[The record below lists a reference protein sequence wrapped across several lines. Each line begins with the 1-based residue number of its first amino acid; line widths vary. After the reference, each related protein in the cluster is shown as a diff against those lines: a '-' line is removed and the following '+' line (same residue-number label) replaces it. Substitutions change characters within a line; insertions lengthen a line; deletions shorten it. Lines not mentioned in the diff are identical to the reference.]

1 MSCVV
6 RTLFGTH
13 RSLVKNRC
21 WMHLKVDSGSEWPEG
36 PSACSLGTLETR
48 RCILDNVFYG
58 FHNWHCWA
66 KGI

>member
-6 RTLFGTH
+6 RTLCGTH

-36 PSACSLGTLETR
+36 ASAPQEHSRHADG
-48 RCILDNVFYG
+48 ILDKVSTLSTTDSAEQGEFP
-58 FHNWHCWA
+58 
-66 KGI
+66 